1 MAGAL
6 ESLVAKNV
14 KLETRLS
21 FKSKETFRRIWD
33 YSGEQLTHRGSYR
46 QTSYGQLWP
55 AIQTATETTNH
66 KSFGNEALMPLGRLV
81 HVATL
86 VASWY
91 WQTQHL
97 ADFRVMRPG
106 FSVEVGESDNMSHH
120 I

>member
-1 MAGAL
+1 MAAMASCAQL
-6 ESLVAKNV
+6 F
-14 KLETRLS
+14 KLQQRP
-21 FKSKETFRRIWD
+21 
-33 YSGEQLTHRGSYR
+33 
-46 QTSYGQLWP
+46 QTS
-55 AIQTATETTNH
+55 TNH

>member
-1 MAGAL
+1 MAAMASCAQL
-6 ESLVAKNV
+6 F
-14 KLETRLS
+14 KLQQRP
-21 FKSKETFRRIWD
+21 
-33 YSGEQLTHRGSYR
+33 
-46 QTSYGQLWP
+46 QTS
-55 AIQTATETTNH
+55 TNH

-106 FSVEVGESDNMSHH
+106 FSVEVGESDKLSHH